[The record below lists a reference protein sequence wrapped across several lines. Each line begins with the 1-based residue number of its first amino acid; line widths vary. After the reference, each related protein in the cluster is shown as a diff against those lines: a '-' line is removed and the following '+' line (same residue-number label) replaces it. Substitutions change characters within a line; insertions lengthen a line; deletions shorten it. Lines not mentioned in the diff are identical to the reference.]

1 MAILSEQPDSINR
14 VNYDEPEEKSPP
26 LLSVGPL
33 AWVRDN
39 LFSSWLD
46 TLLTLV
52 GTVLIFSAVSSFL
65 VWSINWANWFAITF
79 NLRQFLVGRFD
90 QSAEWR
96 LQILA
101 LIIALIVGVALAAWA
116 RVSRGAFIAIIVALA
131 LLFVVPV
138 IIEST
143 VPLTESRFTAG
154 DAQVAAGSTTQTPL
168 DQVAFVGRTGEVVEI
183 WVDAGFTGSD
193 AELATLFSFSD
204 ATTNTLRNAANNRL
218 EDQARILEIENL
230 LATDRLTDNQREE
243 LTAELES
250 LEVPPPITETYAVNA
265 HPAQVAILDSTTFDV
280 LDSATLEP
288 GGSSLSFEIPA
299 DGWYILQKGVPDN
312 PESVAVLSALNI
324 YPLTERNFVR
334 TTTDEAGE
342 IEAARVS
349 QFVRFNDNYVLEAP
363 QPRVNNEELI
373 PFANIIENDYRGQRP
388 LDDYLRLFVKPFLNL
403 INLAL
408 LLYVVMG
415 TVGYFGAQFID
426 RQFSPSE
433 RPRQYSRRIATW
445 LFIVLPVL
453 TFVLVAGVG
462 DILLQTDA
470 RLWGGLLLTMLLTA
484 VGIIGAFPI
493 GVLLALGRR
502 SHLPVVSA
510 FCTLYIEVV
519 RGVPLITVLFM
530 MLLFLPLVN
539 PAWAGPDTAVYRAMV
554 AVTAFSAAYLA
565 ENVRGG
571 LQSIPP
577 GQEEAAKALGLA
589 GWQVTLY
596 ITLPQALRAVIPALV
611 GQFIALFKDT
621 SLVAIVG
628 LTDLTGIANSVATQT
643 EFLGTRRESYLFISI
658 IYFIFSYVMS
668 IVSRRLEESGSGS
681 ARRI

>member
-14 VNYDEPEEKSPP
+14 VNYDEPVEKSPP

-33 AWVRDN
+33 AWIRNN

-46 TLLTLV
+46 TMLTLI
-52 GTVLIFSAVSSFL
+52 GTLVIVSAVSSFL

-79 NLRQFLVGRFD
+79 NMRQFMMGRFD
-90 QSAEWR
+90 QGQEWR

-101 LIIALIVGVALAAWA
+101 LVIAFIVGVTLAAWS
-116 RVSRGAFIAIIVALA
+116 RVSRGAFTAIVIFVLI
-131 LLFVVPV
+131 LFVVPIV
-138 IIEST
+138 IQAT

-154 DAQVAAGSTTQTPL
+154 NAEIAAGTVTQTPL
-168 DQVAFVGRTGEVVEI
+168 DQVAFVGRAGEVVEV
-183 WVDAGFTGSD
+183 WVASEFTGSD
-193 AELATLFSFSD
+193 AELANLFSFSD
-204 ATTNTLRNAANNRL
+204 VSSNTLRNAADNRL
-218 EDQARILEIENL
+218 EAQARIIEIEAL
-230 LATDRLTDNQREE
+230 LASDRLTENQRAE
-243 LTAELES
+243 LTAELET
-250 LEVPPPITETYAVNA
+250 LEVPPPITETYAINA
-265 HPAQVAILDSTTFDV
+265 YPVEVAV
-280 LDSATLEP
+280 LDSGTFEPLTRATLTA
-288 GGSSLSFEIPA
+288 GGSILTYEIPA
-299 DGWYILQKGVPDN
+299 DGWYILQKSVP
-312 PESVAVLSALNI
+312 ESEQSVAVLSALNI

-334 TTTDEAGE
+334 STTNEAGR

-349 QFVRFNDNYVLEAP
+349 QFVRFNDNFVLEAP
-363 QPRVNNEELI
+363 QPRLDEELV
-373 PFANIIENDYRGQRP
+373 PFVNIIENDYRGQRP
-388 LDDYLRLFVKPFLNL
+388 LDDYTRLFVKPFLNQ
-403 INLAL
+403 INVAILSF
-408 LLYVVMG
+408 VVVG
-415 TVGYFGAQFID
+415 TVGYLGAQLAD
-426 RQFSPSE
+426 RQFSPYE
-433 RPRQYSRRIATW
+433 RPRQTSRRFATW

-453 TFVLVAGVG
+453 TFLLVAGVG
-462 DILLQTDA
+462 AFLPQTDA

-484 VGIIGAFPI
+484 VGIVGAFPI

-502 SHLPVVSA
+502 SHLPVVSV
-510 FCTLYIEVV
+510 FCTMYIELV

-539 PAWAGPDTAVYRAMV
+539 PAWAGPDTSVYRAMV

-589 GWQVTLY
+589 GWQVMLY

-628 LTDLTGIANSVATQT
+628 LTDLTGMANSVATQT
-643 EFLGTRRESYLFISI
+643 EFLGTRRETYIFISI
-658 IYFIFSYVMS
+658 MYFIFSYVMS
-668 IVSRRLEESGSGS
+668 IVSRRIEESGSGS